1 MKKFNS
7 LFYLGLTL
15 LTMPILIFI
24 IVAFVSARPANVQI
38 PEVREVALFNIKPK
52 EIVIDTIKEP
62 EPVKP
67 IKKKKIEVVDSIQPV
82 IHLDTLIQKDT
93 LH

>member
-15 LTMPILIFI
+15 LTMPIVIFI
-24 IVAFVSARPANVQI
+24 IVAFVSARPANVQT
-38 PEVREVALFNIKPK
+38 PEIRKVALTNVKPK
-52 EIVIDTIKEP
+52 EIVIDTIKET
-62 EPVKP
+62 ELVKP
-67 IKKKKIEVVDSIQPV
+67 IKKKKIEIIDSVQPV
-82 IHLDTLIQKDT
+82 IHLDTLLQKDT

>member
-7 LFYLGLTL
+7 LFYLGLML
-15 LTMPILIFI
+15 LAMPILIFI

-38 PEVREVALFNIKPK
+38 PEVHEVAIINIKPK

-67 IKKKKIEVVDSIQPV
+67 VKKKKIEVVDSVQPV